1 MGKKMILITG
11 GCRSGKSRF
20 ALDYA
25 NQHYSKKLYLATC
38 EVLDEEMAQR
48 VENHKR
54 MRGPEW
60 QTIEEPIEI
69 VDKIRQYGNEGDVIL
84 LDCITLW
91 LSNLLIKGDT
101 DLKIIDEIN
110 RFVEMIQQTPTSL
123 IMVSNEVGMGIVPG
137 DPLSRRFRD
146 LSGMANQKIAEVVN
160 TVIFMVS
167 GIPIFLKEKSEKFSS
182 SFFFS
187 YHSACWPNSTLGREG
202 ISPFDGFFP
211 LSGPGDRPS
220 FGPRLLSP
228 LISLFQIP
236 RPMVNHRTP
245 CALDEGSPS
254 GRVCRY
260 HGWFGFWWTKGKNS

>member
-1 MGKKMILITG
+1 MGPMKKKILITG

-48 VENHKR
+48 VENHKK

-60 QTIEEPIEI
+60 QTVEEPIEI
-69 VDKIRQYGNEGDVIL
+69 VDIIGQYEDGVEVIL

-110 RFVEMIQQTPTSL
+110 RFVEMIKQTSTSL
-123 IMVSNEVGMGIVPG
+123 IMVSNEVGMGIVPA

-146 LSGMANQKIAEVVN
+146 LSGIVNQKIAEVAD
-160 TVIFMVS
+160 TVIYIVS
-167 GIPIFLKEKSEKFSS
+167 GIPMFLKGVE
-182 SFFFS
+182 
-187 YHSACWPNSTLGREG
+187 
-202 ISPFDGFFP
+202 
-211 LSGPGDRPS
+211 
-220 FGPRLLSP
+220 
-228 LISLFQIP
+228 
-236 RPMVNHRTP
+236 
-245 CALDEGSPS
+245 
-254 GRVCRY
+254 
-260 HGWFGFWWTKGKNS
+260 